1 MRKMQKKHTF
11 EVIPRALVKTVRF
24 PEGQAYENVQDAVF
38 GTAYA
43 LAMRLK
49 ERRLECYSVDLLVN
63 YHDVFSDGKQ
73 SYYDAIELF
82 VGVNN
87 AMEIVKLVMV
97 MYENHISRET
107 LIDGISI
114 ALRELKRKARS
125 DS

>member
-1 MRKMQKKHTF
+1 MQKKHAF
-11 EVIPRALVKTVRF
+11 EVIPRALVKMVRF

-49 ERRLECYSVDLLVN
+49 ERLLECYSVDLLVN

-114 ALRELKRKARS
+114 ALF
-125 DS
+125 

>member
-1 MRKMQKKHTF
+1 MQKKHAF
-11 EVIPRALVKTVRF
+11 EVIPSALVKTVRF
-24 PEGQAYENVQDAVF
+24 PEGQVYENVQDAVF

-49 ERRLECYSVDLLVN
+49 ERCLECSSVDLLVN
-63 YHDVFSDGKQ
+63 YHDVFGDGKQ
-73 SYYDAIELF
+73 SYYDTIELF

-97 MYENHISRET
+97 MYENHISREA
-107 LIDGISI
+107 LIDGMSI

>member
-1 MRKMQKKHTF
+1 MQKKHAF
-11 EVIPRALVKTVRF
+11 EVIPSALVKTVRF
-24 PEGQAYENVQDAVF
+24 PEGQVYENVQDAVF

-49 ERRLECYSVDLLVN
+49 ERCLECYSVDLLVN
-63 YHDVFSDGKQ
+63 YHDVFGDGKQ
-73 SYYDAIELF
+73 SYYDTIELF

-97 MYENHISRET
+97 MYENHISREA
-107 LIDGISI
+107 LIDGMSI
-114 ALRELKRKARS
+114 ELRELKRKARS

>member
-1 MRKMQKKHTF
+1 MQKKHAF

-24 PEGQAYENVQDAVF
+24 PEGQAYENVQDVF

-49 ERRLECYSVDLLVN
+49 ERRLECHSVDLLVN

>member
-1 MRKMQKKHTF
+1 MQKKHAF
-11 EVIPRALVKTVRF
+11 EVILRALVKTVRF
-24 PEGQAYENVQDAVF
+24 PGGQAYENVQDAVF

>member
-1 MRKMQKKHTF
+1 MQKKHAF

-24 PEGQAYENVQDAVF
+24 PEGQAYENVQYAVF

-49 ERRLECYSVDLLVN
+49 ERCLECYSVDLLVN
-63 YHDVFSDGKQ
+63 YHDVFGDGKQ
-73 SYYDAIELF
+73 SYYDTIELF

-97 MYENHISRET
+97 MYENHISREA
-107 LIDGISI
+107 LIDGMSI

>member
-1 MRKMQKKHTF
+1 MQKKHAC

-49 ERRLECYSVDLLVN
+49 ERCLECYSVDLLVN

>member
-1 MRKMQKKHTF
+1 MQEKHAF

-24 PEGQAYENVQDAVF
+24 HEGQAYENVQDAVF

-63 YHDVFSDGKQ
+63 YHDVFGDGKQ

-87 AMEIVKLVMV
+87 AMEFVKLVMV
-97 MYENHISRET
+97 MYENHISREA

>member
-1 MRKMQKKHTF
+1 MQKKYAF

-43 LAMRLK
+43 LAMRLN

>member
-1 MRKMQKKHTF
+1 MQKKHAF
-11 EVIPRALVKTVRF
+11 EVIPSALVKTVRF

-49 ERRLECYSVDLLVN
+49 ERCLECYSVDLLVN
-63 YHDVFSDGKQ
+63 YHDVFGDGKQ
-73 SYYDAIELF
+73 SYYDTIELF

-97 MYENHISRET
+97 MYENHISREAV
-107 LIDGISI
+107 IDGMSI

>member
-1 MRKMQKKHTF
+1 MQKKQAY
-11 EVIPRALVKTVRF
+11 EVIPRALVKTERY
-24 PEGQAYENVQDAVF
+24 PDGQVYENVQDAVF

-49 ERRLECYSVDLLVN
+49 ERCLECYSVDLLVN
-63 YHDVFSDGKQ
+63 YHDVFGDGKQ
-73 SYYDAIELF
+73 SYYDTIELF

-97 MYENHISRET
+97 MYENHISREA
-107 LIDGISI
+107 LIDGMSI

>member
-1 MRKMQKKHTF
+1 MQKKHAF
-11 EVIPRALVKTVRF
+11 EVIPKALVKTERF
-24 PEGQAYENVQDAVF
+24 PEGQSYENVQDAVF

-63 YHDVFSDGKQ
+63 YHDAFGDGKQ

-97 MYENHISRET
+97 MYENHISREA
-107 LIDGISI
+107 LIDGMSI

>member
-1 MRKMQKKHTF
+1 MQQKHAF

-24 PEGQAYENVQDAVF
+24 PEGQVYENVQDAVF

>member
-1 MRKMQKKHTF
+1 MQKKHAF
-11 EVIPRALVKTVRF
+11 EVILRALVKTVRF

-114 ALRELKRKARS
+114 ALRELKREARS
-125 DS
+125 DD

>member
-1 MRKMQKKHTF
+1 MQEKHAF

>member
-1 MRKMQKKHTF
+1 MQKKHAF
-11 EVIPRALVKTVRF
+11 EVIPSALVKTVRF
-24 PEGQAYENVQDAVF
+24 PEGQVYENVQYAVF

-49 ERRLECYSVDLLVN
+49 ERCLECYSVDLLVN
-63 YHDVFSDGKQ
+63 YHDVFGDGKQ
-73 SYYDAIELF
+73 SYYDTIELF

-97 MYENHISRET
+97 MYENHISREA
-107 LIDGISI
+107 LIDGMSI

>member
-1 MRKMQKKHTF
+1 MQKKHAF
-11 EVIPRALVKTVRF
+11 EVITRALVKTVRF

>member
-1 MRKMQKKHTF
+1 MQEKHAF

-24 PEGQAYENVQDAVF
+24 PKGQAYENVQDAVF

-63 YHDVFSDGKQ
+63 YHDVFGDGKQ

-87 AMEIVKLVMV
+87 AMEFVKLVMV
-97 MYENHISRET
+97 MYENHISREA

>member
-1 MRKMQKKHTF
+1 MQKKHAF
-11 EVIPRALVKTVRF
+11 EVIPMALVKTVRF
-24 PEGQAYENVQDAVF
+24 PEGQAYKNVQDAVF

-49 ERRLECYSVDLLVN
+49 ERRLECHSVDLLVN
-63 YHDVFSDGKQ
+63 YHDAFCNGKQ

-97 MYENHISRET
+97 MYENHISREA
-107 LIDGISI
+107 LLNGISI

>member
-1 MRKMQKKHTF
+1 MQKKHAF
-11 EVIPRALVKTVRF
+11 EVIPRALVKMVRF
-24 PEGQAYENVQDAVF
+24 PEGQAYENVQDAMF

>member
-1 MRKMQKKHTF
+1 MQKKHAF

-24 PEGQAYENVQDAVF
+24 PEGQVYENVQDAVF

-49 ERRLECYSVDLLVN
+49 ECYSVDLLVN
-63 YHDVFSDGKQ
+63 YHDVFGDGKQ
-73 SYYDAIELF
+73 SYYDTIELF

-97 MYENHISRET
+97 MYENHISREA
-107 LIDGISI
+107 LLNGISI

>member
-1 MRKMQKKHTF
+1 MQKKHAF

-49 ERRLECYSVDLLVN
+49 CYSVDLLVN
-63 YHDVFSDGKQ
+63 YHDVFGDGKQ

-97 MYENHISRET
+97 MYENHISREA
-107 LIDGISI
+107 LIDGMSI

>member
-1 MRKMQKKHTF
+1 MQKKYAF

-49 ERRLECYSVDLLVN
+49 ERLLECYSVDLLVN

>member
-1 MRKMQKKHTF
+1 MRKIQKKQAF

>member
-1 MRKMQKKHTF
+1 MQKKYAF

-87 AMEIVKLVMV
+87 VMEIVKLVMV

>member
-1 MRKMQKKHTF
+1 MQKKHAF
-11 EVIPRALVKTVRF
+11 EVIPSAFVKTVRF
-24 PEGQAYENVQDAVF
+24 PEEQAYENVQDAVF

-49 ERRLECYSVDLLVN
+49 ERCLECYSVDLLVN
-63 YHDVFSDGKQ
+63 YHDVFGDGKQ
-73 SYYDAIELF
+73 SYYDTIELF

-97 MYENHISRET
+97 MYENHISREA
-107 LIDGISI
+107 LIDGMSI

>member
-1 MRKMQKKHTF
+1 M
-11 EVIPRALVKTVRF
+11 RF

-82 VGVNN
+82 VGVDN

-97 MYENHISRET
+97 MYENHISREA
-107 LIDGISI
+107 LIDGMSI

>member
-1 MRKMQKKHTF
+1 MQKKHAF

-24 PEGQAYENVQDAVF
+24 PEGQVYENVRDAVF

-49 ERRLECYSVDLLVN
+49 ERCLECYSVDLLVN
-63 YHDVFSDGKQ
+63 YHDVFGDGKQ
-73 SYYDAIELF
+73 SYYDTIELF

-97 MYENHISRET
+97 MYENHISREA
-107 LIDGISI
+107 LIDGMSI

>member
-1 MRKMQKKHTF
+1 MQKKHAF
-11 EVIPRALVKTVRF
+11 EVIPSALVKTVRF
-24 PEGQAYENVQDAVF
+24 PEGQVYENVQDAVF

-49 ERRLECYSVDLLVN
+49 ERCLECYSVDLLVN

-114 ALRELKRKARS
+114 ALI
-125 DS
+125 

>member
-1 MRKMQKKHTF
+1 MQKKHAF
-11 EVIPRALVKTVRF
+11 EVIPMALVKTVRF

-49 ERRLECYSVDLLVN
+49 ERLLECYSVDLLVN

>member
-1 MRKMQKKHTF
+1 MQKKHAF
-11 EVIPRALVKTVRF
+11 EVIPKALVKTVRF
-24 PEGQAYENVQDAVF
+24 PEGQKFENVQDAVF

-63 YHDVFSDGKQ
+63 HHDVFGDGKQ
-73 SYYDAIELF
+73 SYYDTIELF

-97 MYENHISRET
+97 MYENHISREA
-107 LIDGISI
+107 LIDGMSI

-125 DS
+125 DF